1 MAKTTKYEVLSDFID
16 VQDNDYL
23 YKKGRK
29 FPRGNKKVDEQ
40 RLEQLLSAD
49 NVVGEP
55 LIKVIEEDE

>member
-16 VQDNDYL
+16 TQDNDYL

-55 LIKVIEEDE
+55 LIKVIEENE